1 MFGSEL
7 LEVAIGLVLIYLSIS
22 LICSGI
28 NELFAKIFGLR
39 AKTLEEGLL
48 RMFKDPKLVESLLNH
63 PLIKES
69 GQSGTWQKVS
79 RTSAPGGASNLE
91 KTSREADT
99 APDNTPVINIP
110 RQHFV
115 PALADILKNRGAK
128 GLIQDIEFDPI
139 KDILTRATG
148 KVDKAKGDAENY
160 IESERARIEAWFD
173 GEMAKLSAWYKKKS
187 QQIIL
192 VVSILLCGFFNV
204 DTIFIGKTLYLDNS
218 MREAIVQVATDRVA
232 KPLPGGNNTQPTPM
246 VETASQPAAGND
258 TRDMKVIINDIED
271 NLEGIALPLGWN
283 FYTGQDYPWG
293 ALPGSSW
300 SWVWKFIGILLT
312 VMAVTL
318 GAPFW
323 YDILKKMIELS
334 SSAKKP

>member
-22 LICSGI
+22 LVCSGL

-48 RMFKDPKLVESLLNH
+48 KMFKDPKLVEALLNH

-79 RTSAPGGASNLE
+79 RTSAPGGASNLD

-128 GLIQDIEFDPI
+128 GLIRDIEFDPI
-139 KDILTRATG
+139 KDILARAAG
-148 KVDKAKGDAENY
+148 KVEKVKGDAENY

-192 VVSILLCGFFNV
+192 VVSILLCGFLNV

-218 MREAIVQVATDRVA
+218 MREAIVQVATDKVA
-232 KPLPGGNNTQPTPM
+232 QPLPIDDGQPAIAT
-246 VETASQPAAGND
+246 VDTASQPAASDNS
-258 TRDMKVIINDIED
+258 RSIAEIKKVIEEE
-271 NLEGIALPLGWN
+271 LESVALPLGWN
-283 FYTGQDYPWG
+283 FYTGQDSPWG
-293 ALPGSSW
+293 ALPGAFW